1 MFPGITILV
10 LGLSALLASAAPF
23 KERSGAPIN
32 GMTLTV
38 DSGKLC
44 EGHQVNISWGDTSL
58 GASPYRLQI
67 GIGGYYTGVNWTN
80 SYDNITES
88 SFLWNVNNPAKT
100 SLVFQV
106 SDALNATT
114 YVQNQIVRP
123 SNNCD
128 IVTQPSHTIM
138 PVASLVE
145 PIITVPTLSSDQN
158 RVDQADPPIPV
169 SSLSSKQS
177 CHIRTPKPRKV
188 NNGKRSVGLGLGLG
202 QRTAH

>member
-1 MFPGITILV
+1 MFPGIAILT
-10 LGLSALLASAAPF
+10 LCLPALLASATPF

-32 GMTLTV
+32 GMTLSV

-58 GASPYRLQI
+58 GASPYHLQI

-80 SYDNITES
+80 SFDNVTES
-88 SFLWNVNNPAKT
+88 SFLWNVSNPAKT

-123 SNNCD
+123 GNYCD
-128 IVTQPSHTIM
+128 IATQPSHTVT
-138 PVASLVE
+138 PVASFVK
-145 PIITVPTLSSDQN
+145 PIVTVPTISSDQN
-158 RVDQADPPIPV
+158 RVDQVDPPIPV
-169 SSLSSKQS
+169 SSLSPKKS
-177 CHIRTPKPRKV
+177 CHIRKSKPRNV
-188 NNGKRSVGLGLGLG
+188 NNVNRSVDSGLG